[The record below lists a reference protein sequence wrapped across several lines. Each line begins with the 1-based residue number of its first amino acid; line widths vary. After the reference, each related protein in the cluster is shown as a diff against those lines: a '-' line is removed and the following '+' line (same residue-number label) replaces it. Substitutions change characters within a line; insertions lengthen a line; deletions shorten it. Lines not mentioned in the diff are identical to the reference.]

1 MQDFLQKILHD
12 ENRIYTPRRK
22 KKKYKYLRVCTANYR
37 GTFCKYIGSN
47 NKGLLITI
55 INCCSLF
62 RCSLSLG

>member
-1 MQDFLQKILHD
+1 MQDFLREQKIRD
-12 ENRIYTPRRK
+12 ENRIYTPRIK
-22 KKKYKYLRVCTANYR
+22 NEYLRNVQQTIVEHSVNI
-37 GTFCKYIGSN
+37 IGSN